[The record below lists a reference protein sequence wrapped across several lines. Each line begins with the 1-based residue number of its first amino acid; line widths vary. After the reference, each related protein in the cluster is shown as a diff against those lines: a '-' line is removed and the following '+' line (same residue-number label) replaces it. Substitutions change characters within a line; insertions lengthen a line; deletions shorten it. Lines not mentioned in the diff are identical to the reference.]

1 MNSAED
7 MISPAIRYVMA
18 FRADVM
24 RETEKLARRAV
35 IRTYRS
41 RRLNSAYS
49 TVERS
54 ADMKRIEQLKREVAS
69 IYAQDRFSA
78 AKYADF
84 PSWLLRNI
92 HRTSQ
97 LGLHEGP
104 SLRILDIGCGPG
116 YFISAARALGHDCE
130 GIDVPDCCFT
140 PLERLVYSELL
151 GALNCRQYVSPIPVE
166 RFVPL
171 PLLDKQYDL
180 ITAFLVCFNRHD
192 KPDQWGV
199 PEWRFFVEDALH
211 RMPAGG
217 RLSLGM
223 NENPKR
229 FGKLA
234 FYDDKLLAYFQ
245 SVGTVDGA
253 RITIVNK
260 ASAKSQFGGERVERI
275 TSRDRNPNQTR
286 RI

>member
-130 GIDVPDCCFT
+130 GIDVPDCW
-140 PLERLVYSELL
+140 
-151 GALNCRQYVSPIPVE
+151 
-166 RFVPL
+166 
-171 PLLDKQYDL
+171 DKQYDL

-260 ASAKSQFGGERVERI
+260 ASAKSQFGRERVERI